1 MKAWA
6 CAPFV
11 IILVLVYGLEEEG
24 VLAIFCWKLCFPIIF
39 VWYNERLHIG
49 PPSPILWTFMSSC
62 IGQLKKIYDM
72 KRGKNIRSNWIRR

>member
-24 VLAIFCWKLCFPIIF
+24 VLAIFCWNSVFFLIF
-39 VWYNERLHIG
+39 VWYNEKDY
-49 PPSPILWTFMSSC
+49 TFGAPKLDIMNA
-62 IGQLKKIYDM
+62 YE
-72 KRGKNIRSNWIRR
+72 

>member
-24 VLAIFCWKLCFPIIF
+24 VLAIFCWKLLCFPIIF
-39 VWYNERLHIG
+39 VWYNEGDYTLVRRARYYERLWEVV
-49 PPSPILWTFMSSC
+49 LD
-62 IGQLKKIYDM
+62 K
-72 KRGKNIRSNWIRR
+72 